1 MPEEIARRRSVNG
14 DAHRSVTPTERQ
26 HLHEKTPVKKQKKP
40 HRAWRA
46 FSALLLKLAILGA
59 LGWAL
64 LTYVLWIGVC
74 HSNDMYP
81 AVRDGDLVISY
92 RLQPFLSGNIV
103 SYEHDGQ
110 QYLGRIVG
118 LPGDVVEIDAEGH
131 YTVNG
136 NVPFETIYY
145 ETKSA
150 EDSAVTYPCFL
161 GEGELFVLNDMRES
175 MKDSREFGPIQE
187 KDVDGSLAL
196 LLRRRGW

>member
-1 MPEEIARRRSVNG
+1 M
-14 DAHRSVTPTERQ
+14 
-26 HLHEKTPVKKQKKP
+26 
-40 HRAWRA
+40 
-46 FSALLLKLAILGA
+46 
-59 LGWAL
+59 
-64 LTYVLWIGVC
+64 
-74 HSNDMYP
+74 
-81 AVRDGDLVISY
+81 
-92 RLQPFLSGNIV
+92 
-103 SYEHDGQ
+103 
-110 QYLGRIVG
+110 
-118 LPGDVVEIDAEGH
+118 EIDAEGH

-150 EDSAVTYPCFL
+150 EDSAVTYPCIL